1 MSKSLESGVSRL
13 EQELGAGYR
22 QILLDYLGQEQVIN
36 TGFAPTWWI
45 TGDKNINWK
54 GKSYWVRKAL
64 NQMKKDGLVESFKHG
79 RGVGWCW
86 ALTGK
91 MRER

>member
-1 MSKSLESGVSRL
+1 MSRL
-13 EQELGAGYR
+13 EQELGA
-22 QILLDYLGQEQVIN
+22 DYQQVILDHL
-36 TGFAPTWWI
+36 GKERIIEYGYSPTWWI
-45 TGDKNINWK
+45 TCDKDINWK

-79 RGVGWCW
+79 GGVGWCW

-91 MRER
+91 MREW